1 LRLILVILAFNI
13 MIIIHELGHFLF
25 AKLFKVHV
33 KEFSLFVGPKIW
45 AKQYGETVYTLR
57 TIPIAAYVKME
68 GEEEQSD
75 REDAYNKKPVWQR
88 ILIILGGPMANILSA
103 LVAIAI
109 VFSLT
114 TVDTTKISFIE
125 NGSPADVA
133 GLLEG
138 DRIIS
143 YDGRRT
149 YTPMDFLIYAY
160 FDREKPVNLQIDR
173 NGEKK
178 ELTFQPA
185 SNIKTYLIG
194 ASFSIDKGAVIQGI
208 NPGSPAQIEG
218 LEIGDEILTIE
229 GVEVENLVEIRQN
242 IAKSQG
248 SPVEILVRRGV
259 EKEFSVTIT
268 PTEQIEDMVLGL
280 RFSSEEM
287 AFFPALKQAGYFVTS
302 SVKNVGY
309 TIRLLTTQKAK
320 ITDMSGPIGIVAT
333 MNAVVSKSEGL
344 KELIIDLLDIFAMI
358 SIAIGATNLI
368 PFPPLDGSKLVFLG
382 VEAIIRRPVP
392 IKVEAA
398 ISMVGMALLLL
409 LVVFITYAD
418 LTKLISGVFS

>member
-1 LRLILVILAFNI
+1 

-45 AKQYGETVYTLR
+45 AKKYGETVYTLR

-75 REDAYNKKPVWQR
+75 RDDAYNKKPVWQR

-109 VFSLT
+109 VFTLT
-114 TVDTTKISFIE
+114 SVDTTKISYIE
-125 NGSPADVA
+125 EGSPAFEA

-138 DRIIS
+138 DRILS

-149 YTPMDFLIYAY
+149 YTPTDFLIYSY
-160 FDREKPVNLQIDR
+160 FNRAEPVNLQVDR
-173 NGEKK
+173 NGERRD
-178 ELTFQPA
+178 LRFQPA
-185 SNIKTYLIG
+185 SDVKSYLMG
-194 ASFSIDKGAVIQGI
+194 ASFVIDEGAIIQGI
-208 NPGSPAQIEG
+208 TPQAPADLTG
-218 LEIGDEILTIE
+218 LKVGDEILSID
-229 GVEVENLVEIRQN
+229 GQAVENIVDIRQN
-242 IAKSQG
+242 IAQG
-248 SPVEILVRRGV
+248 EGNPVEILVRRDLEEDFTVTLTPV
-259 EKEFSVTIT
+259 EQLE
-268 PTEQIEDMVLGL
+268 EMVIGL

-287 AFFPALKQAGYFVTS
+287 SFFPALKHSGYYVFS

-309 TIRLLTTQKAK
+309 TIRLLTSGKAK
-320 ITDMSGPIGIVAT
+320 VTDMSGPIGIVAT
-333 MNAVVSKSEGL
+333 MNAVVSRSVGV
-344 KELIIDLLDIFAMI
+344 KELAIDLLDIFAMI

-382 VEAIIRRPVP
+382 VEAIIRKPVP
-392 IKVEAA
+392 VQVEAA

-418 LTKLISGVFS
+418 ITKLFSGVFS